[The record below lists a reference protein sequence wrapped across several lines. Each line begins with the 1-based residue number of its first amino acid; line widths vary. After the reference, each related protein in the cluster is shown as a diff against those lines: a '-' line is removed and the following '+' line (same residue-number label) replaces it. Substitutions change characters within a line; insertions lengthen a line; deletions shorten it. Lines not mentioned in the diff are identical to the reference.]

1 VGSGTPGEA
10 EGGVSIYVAIFCLG
24 VGLTFLVID
33 TIRRLHAR
41 FHRRADEAVG
51 KLAATMLADPDVKHF
66 AYTLSRKSGVG
77 SGVVYP
83 ALSRMLEHGWL
94 ECGWETPSEAV
105 GRPPR
110 RWYRVTPAGRE
121 AFATGDLRGLR

>member
-1 VGSGTPGEA
+1 MSN
-10 EGGVSIYVAIFCLG
+10 YVVIVCSVIALAIMASDVLPH
-24 VGLTFLVID
+24 
-33 TIRRLHAR
+33 LHAR
-41 FHRRADEAVG
+41 FHRRADEAIG
-51 KLAATMLADPDVKHF
+51 KLAATMLADSDAKHF